1 MLVLVA
7 AANTD
12 EVSLACHSVLRA
24 GPGLGGWG
32 RGGSWRL
39 LPSVVRM
46 EGAQPSRGRSHPPT
60 AVSSPSSRVHSAKLH
75 PDLYIQLQLDA
86 HL

>member
-24 GPGLGGWG
+24 GPGLRGVGKGWQLETPALRG
-32 RGGSWRL
+32 QDGGS
-39 LPSVVRM
+39 S
-46 EGAQPSRGRSHPPT
+46 AQQGPI
-60 AVSSPSSRVHSAKLH
+60 SPSHCR
-75 PDLYIQLQLDA
+75 QLSIRPGSFC
-86 HL
+86 